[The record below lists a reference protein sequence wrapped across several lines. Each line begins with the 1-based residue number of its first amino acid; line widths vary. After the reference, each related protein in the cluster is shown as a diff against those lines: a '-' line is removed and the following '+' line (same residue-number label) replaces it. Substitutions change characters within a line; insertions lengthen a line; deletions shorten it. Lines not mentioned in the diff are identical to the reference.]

1 MIPELDCCLN
11 RSGARLG
18 TPLLTPGSNEDCG
31 IRAGLVYGLKEGCP
45 RTPAP
50 GNRKNGSRRMD
61 EFFSLRGRR
70 PETRGG
76 GGGLPGEYV
85 VTGAW
90 RREVAAAFGGKAE
103 SAEPTERTGPEQWV
117 VVIRLKAL
125 SGFAPASD
133 SKVCLVRE

>member
-1 MIPELDCCLN
+1 MIPELDCGLN
-11 RSGARLG
+11 RSGAYLG
-18 TPLLTPGSNEDCG
+18 TPLLTHGSNEDCG
-31 IRAGLVYGLKEGCP
+31 IRAGLVYGLKEVCP

-50 GNRKNGSRRMD
+50 RNRKNGSRRMS
-61 EFFSLRGRR
+61 ECFSPRGRR
-70 PETRGG
+70 PETGEG

-90 RREVAAAFGGKAE
+90 RREVAAAFGGKAG
-103 SAEPTERTGPEQWV
+103 SAEPTERIGPEQGV

-133 SKVCLVRE
+133 SKVRLVRE

>member
-1 MIPELDCCLN
+1 MIPELDCRLN

-50 GNRKNGSRRMD
+50 GNRKDGSRRMG
-61 EFFSLRGRR
+61 ECWSPRGRGA
-70 PETRGG
+70 ETGGG
-76 GGGLPGEYV
+76 GGGLAGEYA

-103 SAEPTERTGPEQWV
+103 SAEPTERNGPEHAV
-117 VVIRLKAL
+117 VVIRL
-125 SGFAPASD
+125 
-133 SKVCLVRE
+133 